1 MSADGAISAEVR
13 SGGRLVVAD
22 SQFTL
27 LISSSLL
34 PFNIMHVAVDGAR

>member
-1 MSADGAISAEVR
+1 MYNVVVQSIKVR
-13 SGGRLVVAD
+13 SSSRLVVAD

-34 PFNIMHVAVDGAR
+34 PLNIMHVAVDGAR